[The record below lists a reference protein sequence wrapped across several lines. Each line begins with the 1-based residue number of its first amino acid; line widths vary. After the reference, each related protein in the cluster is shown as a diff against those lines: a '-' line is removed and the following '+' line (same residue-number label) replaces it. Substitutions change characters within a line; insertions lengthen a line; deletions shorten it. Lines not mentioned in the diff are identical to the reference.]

1 MNTPNQK
8 EFNRIVRAYLSG
20 RGTPEQNIFVEQYF
34 DLFTDEI
41 DILSETDRKESN
53 EIRDRLKLKIDQ
65 NIAHI
70 ARPTTQLFSKYITVA
85 AASILILS
93 SITVYYLYP
102 RHSTSTN
109 NLKESIARISPG
121 SNKAVLILSNGKQID
136 LEGAVKGEL
145 ADQFGVDIIKTK
157 DGSITYQNANETTT
171 DKLAKNT
178 ISTPKGGQYQLVL
191 PDGTHVWLNAAS
203 SLTFP
208 VRFNKNLREVKL
220 QGEAYFEV
228 SKRNN
233 QQFTVVTNHQTVEV
247 LGTHFNINDYSDEPV
262 SKVTLLEGSVQVT
275 DNAYLHKAVLKPG
288 QQAAV
293 KWRNRAQP
301 IIVSNIDTEESV
313 AWKNGYF
320 QFEDEPL
327 ESVLRKI
334 SRWYNVDIKYEKDSY
349 DKISFSGTLSKYSD
363 VKNILRKIE
372 YTGAVKFNIEGRT
385 IMVK

>member
-1 MNTPNQK
+1 MNTLKQK

-20 RGTPEQNIFVEQYF
+20 RSTPEQDIFVKQYF

-41 DILSETDRKESN
+41 DILTETDRKESN

-65 NIAHI
+65 NITQLDK
-70 ARPTTQLFSKYITVA
+70 PTIKLFSKYLTVA

-93 SITVYYLYP
+93 SITVYYFYP
-102 RHSTSTN
+102 RYSNPAN
-109 NLKESIARISPG
+109 NLKENVATISPG
-121 SNKAVLILSNGKQID
+121 SNKAVLTLSNGKQID
-136 LEGAVKGEL
+136 LEEAVKGEL

-157 DGSITYQNANETTT
+157 DGSITYQNQNEIVAAN
-171 DKLAKNT
+171 LATNT
-178 ISTPKGGQYQLVL
+178 ISTPRGGQYQLVL
-191 PDGTHVWLNAAS
+191 PDGTQVWLNAAS

-208 VRFNKNLREVKL
+208 VRFSNSQREVML

-228 SKRNN
+228 SKKKNHP
-233 QQFTVVTNHQTVEV
+233 FKVVTNHQTVKV
-247 LGTHFNINDYSDEPV
+247 LGTHFNINDYLDEPL
-262 SKVTLLEGSVQVT
+262 SKVTLLEGSVQVAT
-275 DNAYLHKAVLKPG
+275 NAYLNKATLKPG

-293 KWRNRAQP
+293 QWRNNTQT
-301 IIVSNIDTEESV
+301 ISVSNVDTEESI

-320 QFEDEPL
+320 QFDDEPL

-334 SRWYNVDIKYEKDSY
+334 SRWYNVDISYEKDSY

-372 YTGAVKFNIEGRT
+372 YTGAVKFNIEGRN

>member
-8 EFNRIVRAYLSG
+8 EFDRIVRAYLSG
-20 RGTPEQNIFVEQYF
+20 RSTPEQNIFVKQYF
-34 DLFTDEI
+34 DLFTDQI
-41 DILSETDRKESN
+41 DILNETDRNGSN

-65 NIAHI
+65 NITQLDK
-70 ARPTTQLFSKYITVA
+70 PTITLFSKYLTVA

-93 SITVYYLYP
+93 SITVYYFYP
-102 RHSTSTN
+102 RYSNPAN
-109 NLKESIARISPG
+109 NLKENVATIGPG
-121 SNKAVLILSNGKQID
+121 SNKAVLTLSNGKQID
-136 LEGAVKGEL
+136 LEEAVKGEV

-157 DGSITYQNANETTT
+157 DGSITYQNQNEIVAAN
-171 DKLAKNT
+171 LATNT
-178 ISTPKGGQYQLVL
+178 ISTPRGGQYQLVL
-191 PDGTHVWLNAAS
+191 PDGTQVWLNAAS

-208 VRFNKNLREVKL
+208 VRFNNSQREVML

-228 SKRNN
+228 SKRKNHP
-233 QQFTVVTNHQTVEV
+233 FKVVTNHQTVKV
-247 LGTHFNINDYSDEPV
+247 LGTHFNINDYLDEPL
-262 SKVTLLEGSVQVT
+262 SKVTLLEGSVQVAT
-275 DNAYLHKAVLKPG
+275 NAYLNKATLKPG

-293 KWRNRAQP
+293 QWRNNTQP
-301 IIVSNIDTEESV
+301 ISVSNVDTEESI

-320 QFEDEPL
+320 QFDDEPL

-334 SRWYNVDIKYEKDSY
+334 SRWYNVDISYEKDSY